1 MSIAPLSTRLLFQ
14 SSPLISIP
22 TPSPSTEQ
30 KSSSA
35 KNDEFV
41 LTSFIP
47 SDEKI
52 DFLSSIK
59 VRGINTVIQS
69 ALADFKDQVFT
80 EADRTNQVKDLEQA
94 ILKRAKPLL
103 GDLSSAQEYGIRTL
117 ANFLHEAKTQG
128 MESKDIDEMINE
140 LSHMSLG
147 FKAGD
152 KTKVKDAYE
161 QSELFLDIAYRFSQ
175 KTKNPEKLFASAFQ
189 NGLEAEGLSP
199 QQARQTSEMLSKIIL
214 RLDDKARREVFKAA
228 GIMMNYQ
235 DPLQFII
242 RNIQKDTSAENKA
255 FNQFK
260 EVMQFSDDT
269 QKQVTK
275 ALLDVINEQ
284 EFDSKLDP
292 KILEAIA
299 AVQDPLSLVDNDTK
313 EKQKQEILSAAQN
326 SGLAK
331 DSIKNLERLLA
342 NPELLIDGLSSG
354 FQATKT
360 NETQCQR
367 PVHSKGPIRNFL
379 HRIFGRR

>member
-1 MSIAPLSTRLLFQ
+1 MSIAPVTAKPLFLYFQVLSA
-14 SSPLISIP
+14 S
-22 TPSPSTEQ
+22 TPPQSTE
-30 KSSSA
+30 KKNSSS
-35 KNDEFV
+35 KSDEFV
-41 LTSFIP
+41 PVSFIS

-94 ILKRAKPLL
+94 ILKRVKPVL

-147 FKAGD
+147 FKASD
-152 KTKVKDAYE
+152 KVKVKDAYE
-161 QSELFLDIAYRFSQ
+161 QSELFLDIAYRFSK

-242 RNIQKDTSAENKA
+242 RNIQKDTSVENKA

-299 AVQDPLSLVDNDTK
+299 VVQDPLSLVDNDTK

-342 NPELLIDGLSSG
+342 NPELLIDGLSTG

-360 NETQCQR
+360 NETQCQQ
-367 PVHSKGPIRNFL
+367 PVHRKGPIRNFL

>member
-1 MSIAPLSTRLLFQ
+1 MSIAPLLVTPPSLYFQALSASTSL
-14 SSPLISIP
+14 
-22 TPSPSTEQ
+22 PSPKQKTTSATADQFVSTQ
-30 KSSSA
+30 A
-35 KNDEFV
+35 PQN
-41 LTSFIP
+41 
-47 SDEKI
+47 DEKI

-59 VRGINTVIQS
+59 VRGTNSVIQS
-69 ALADFKDQVFT
+69 ALAEFKDQVFT
-80 EADRTNQVKDLEQA
+80 EAEKTTQVKALEQA
-94 ILKRAKPLL
+94 ILKRTKPVL
-103 GDLSSAQEYGIRTL
+103 GDLSPAQEYGIRTL

-128 MESKDIDEMINE
+128 MESKDIEEMINE

-199 QQARQTSEMLSKIIL
+199 QQARPTSEMLSKIIL
-214 RLDDKARREVFKAA
+214 KLDDKARREVFKAA

-242 RNIQKDTSAENKA
+242 RNIKKDTSVENKA
-255 FNQFK
+255 FDQFK

-313 EKQKQEILSAAQN
+313 EKQKQEILSSAQN

-331 DSIKNLERLLA
+331 DSITNLERLLA
-342 NPELLIDGLSSG
+342 NPELLIDGLSTG

-360 NETQCQR
+360 NETQCPR
-367 PVHSKGPIRNFL
+367 PVHRTGPIRNL
-379 HRIFGRR
+379 LRCIFGRR